1 MRQMAGSMTQ
11 PTRTVCFSGRR
22 TPALRIGSGKSDAGT
37 GKGRIRFDSL
47 GLHTAGMR
55 TYLRNRVPGGTYFF
69 TVNLAERKGNTLLVD
84 RIDDLRYAIRATRAK
99 RPFEIIAMVVLP
111 DHLHAVWRLPEG
123 DCDYSTR
130 WRLLKGRFAH
140 AVGCGERR
148 SSSRLRKQ
156 ERGIWQR
163 RYWEHTIV
171 DEHDLRT
178 HIGYIHY
185 NPVKHGLCAAPVD
198 WPYSTFHRY
207 VQNGWLP
214 SNWAGDSLGR

>member
-1 MRQMAGSMTQ
+1 
-11 PTRTVCFSGRR
+11 
-22 TPALRIGSGKSDAGT
+22 
-37 GKGRIRFDSL
+37 
-47 GLHTAGMR
+47 MR
-55 TYLRNRVPGGTYFF
+55 TYLRNRAPGGTYFF

-84 RIDDLRYAIRATRAK
+84 RIDDLRCAIRATRAK

-140 AVGCGERR
+140 AVGCDERR

-163 RYWEHTIV
+163 RYWEHTIL
-171 DEHDLRT
+171 DEYDLQM
-178 HIGYIHY
+178 HINYIHY
-185 NPVKHGLCAAPVD
+185 NPVKHGLCSAPTD
-198 WPYSTFHRY
+198 WAYSTFHRY
-207 VQNGWLP
+207 AQNGWLP
-214 SNWAGDSLGR
+214 SNWAGASLGP